1 MSFAGVSLT
10 VDGKAS
16 GSAWDIAADS
26 SDSGYH
32 LFVVRGYSRTKDDTP
47 NGKSIESQQFRV
59 GGYRWLIDYYPNGC
73 EDCNID
79 FISFYLSLDEEDGR
93 PVDEH
98 VTFQFGF
105 SFIDQVEMQEAS
117 SIRTS
122 GRWNLSDD
130 EYWGYPCF
138 VTRRLFERSG
148 HLKNDS
154 FTVRCDIIVTRTANA
169 ADERSSSSS
178 SVVVSPPPCIQQ
190 HLGGLLL
197 SGEGADV
204 TFEDGGETFVAHRC
218 VLAARSPVFRAGLLG
233 PMKEG
238 TTTSAIRIDD
248 MEPKVFRLLLR
259 FIYCDSLPEIL
270 SASDNDDDYCC
281 DDVMMM
287 WQHLL
292 VAADIYDLRKLKLV
306 CEESLCDSIE
316 ATTVA
321 GILALAEQHNCQGLK
336 DACLDFGNS
345 LREEENKTRDLVL
358 KLEDTCLK

>member
-1 MSFAGVSLT
+1 MSFAGVSLV

-16 GSAWDIAADS
+16 GSAWDTAADS

-79 FISFYLSLDEEDGR
+79 FISFYLSLDEEDGC

-117 SIRTS
+117 RIRTS
-122 GRWNLSDD
+122 GRWNLSG
-130 EYWGYPCF
+130 EECWGYPCF

-148 HLKNDS
+148 HLKNYS
-154 FTVRCDIIVTRTANA
+154 FTVRCDIMVTRTAN
-169 ADERSSSSS
+169 ADERSSSSP
-178 SVVVSPPPCIQQ
+178 VVVSPPPSLQQ

-204 TFEDGGETFVAHRC
+204 TFEVGGETFMTHRC
-218 VLAARSPVFRAGLLG
+218 VLAARSPVFTAGLLG

-238 TTTSAIRIDD
+238 TTASAIRVDD
-248 MEPKVFRLLLR
+248 MEPEVFRLLLG

-270 SASDNDDDYCC
+270 SDSDNDDDYCC
-281 DDVMMM
+281 DDVMML

-292 VAADIYDLRKLKLV
+292 VAADIYDLGKLKLV
-306 CEESLCDSIE
+306 CEENLSEFIE

-321 GILALAEQHNCQGLK
+321 SKLALAEQHNCQGLK
-336 DACLDFGNS
+336 DACSDFRNS
-345 LREEENKTRDLVL
+345 LREEENRTRLLVL